1 MMNERERLIRLLMS
15 APTDI
20 MGNRGVGAIA
30 DYLLGHG
37 VIVPPAKVGDKLY
50 SIWFNDDDNKYYVDE
65 VEVIDVSAKR
75 AYIEG
80 FYVGWEN
87 IGKLDFLAR
96 EEAERAIIEREL
108 NETDQE

>member
-1 MMNERERLIRLLMS
+1 MRKKLIKLLMS

-30 DYLLGHG
+30 DYLLKHG
-37 VIVPPAKVGDKLY
+37 VIVPPAKIGDKIY
-50 SIWFNDDDNKYYVDE
+50 SIYLDDDGNKYHIDE

-80 FYVGWEN
+80 FYVDWEN
-87 IGKLDFLAR
+87 IGKLDFLTR
-96 EEAERAIIEREL
+96 EEAERAIIERKL